1 MKLNLLF
8 ALAAGVGAL
17 VGPQP
22 QLKKVQSRSFAPA
35 TLDVCDDIE
44 MRVDVIIE
52 GKFHHRFYKCH
63 DAWERRLKNKRLER
77 DALNR
82 ENGANPL
89 ETNDATVQN
98 LNGEINSLKQI
109 LAVSCAV
116 LERDLRFAPT
126 VEEFRA
132 EAWMS
137 CQAGMSWATN
147 ELTFEHGLAA
157 IAGTGK
163 TLRCLGCD
171 VEAVDLRRR

>member
-1 MKLNLLF
+1 MNLKLLI

-82 ENGANPL
+82 ENG
-89 ETNDATVQN
+89 
-98 LNGEINSLKQI
+98 G
-109 LAVSCAV
+109 
-116 LERDLRFAPT
+116 RFAFEGRR
-126 VEEFRA
+126 VDGA
-132 EAWMS
+132 ERRVDHAE
-137 CQAGMSWATN
+137 G
-147 ELTFEHGLAA
+147 EH
-157 IAGTGK
+157 
-163 TLRCLGCD
+163 
-171 VEAVDLRRR
+171 